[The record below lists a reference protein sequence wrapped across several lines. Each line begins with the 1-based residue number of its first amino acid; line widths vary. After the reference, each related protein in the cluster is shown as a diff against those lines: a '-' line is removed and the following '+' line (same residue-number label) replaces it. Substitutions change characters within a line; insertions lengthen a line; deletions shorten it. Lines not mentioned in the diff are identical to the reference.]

1 MGGGSR
7 DSGEFQGDF
16 ELWYRGEYPQVFG
29 SLLLAT
35 GSRDI
40 AEDAAAEAFTRAYE
54 RWNRVSVMS
63 RPRAWVYVV
72 ALNVARRRLR
82 RRAMER
88 VLLSRFRPPSE
99 IPPETG
105 LETWDLVRSL
115 PERERLA
122 IVLRYV
128 GDLSE
133 SEVAK
138 AMGITAGGAAKTLHT
153 ARKRIASMITDAD
166 TSGGARHD
174 RSD

>member
-1 MGGGSR
+1 MGGESQKAE
-7 DSGEFQGDF
+7 DIQGDF
-16 ELWYRGEYPQVFG
+16 ELWYRREYPGVLG
-29 SLLLAT
+29 SLLLAI

-54 RWNRVSVMS
+54 SWSRVQAMD
-63 RPRAWVYVV
+63 RPRAWVYIV

-82 RRAMER
+82 RRMER

-99 IPPETG
+99 APPETG
-105 LETWDLVRSL
+105 FETWDLVRAL

-128 GDLSE
+128 GDLTE
-133 SEVAK
+133 SEVAR

-153 ARKRIASMITDAD
+153 ARSCISSMITDPD
-166 TSGGARHD
+166 TFLGVHHD
-174 RSD
+174 RSE